1 VNRPRAE
8 LLVLFALAACGAPD
22 LARNE
27 LPDDP
32 IAFIQQ
38 RASAGAL
45 SLDALRAALR
55 IENPDEPESLRPRLR
70 TTLSLLVPSTGEVR
84 ALPDAQPGDLPLD
97 WSADGARLLVGKSGA
112 DARRLELHAW
122 NRWTGAWAR
131 VASEPAV
138 SGAALADGPIRSAWG
153 ARVRLGASGWVHG
166 VRAHLDGQGVVEL
179 EAARGGVD
187 PDVAPDGRTLLFVR
201 SPRQGA
207 QRASA
212 REGAVRSEDRS
223 RALPSREDGVIVQL
237 DPASGEAR
245 ALARGSHPRFS
256 RDGRWIAFTRR
267 RGDQRDVWLMRADGS
282 ARRAITDTALYD
294 EEYPALS
301 PDGAYVVYASARGND
316 GHSQLYLTRRAGGRE
331 LQLTSH
337 GQSTRPVW

>member
-1 VNRPRAE
+1 MSRPRAE
-8 LLVLFALAACGAPD
+8 LLLLIALAACGAPD

-97 WSADGARLLVGKSGA
+97 WSADGARLLVAKSGA
-112 DARRLELHAW
+112 DERRLELHAW

-138 SGAALADGPIRSAWG
+138 SGAALAEGPIRSAWG

-166 VRAHLDGQGVVEL
+166 VRAQLDGQGVVEL

-187 PDVAPDGRTLLFVR
+187 PDVAPDGRTLVFVR
-201 SPRQGA
+201 PPRRGA
-207 QRASA
+207 A
-212 REGAVRSEDRS
+212 
-223 RALPSREDGVIVQL
+223 EDGVIVQL
-237 DPASGEAR
+237 DAASGEAR
-245 ALARGSHPRFS
+245 ALARGSHPRFA

-301 PDGAYVVYASARGND
+301 PDGAYVVYASVRGD
-316 GHSQLYLTRRAGGRE
+316 GGHSQLYLTRREGGRE